1 MQATQPE
8 CPFCVEGNAIFR
20 NDLAYVRYDK
30 YPVTPGH
37 LLVIPRRHVADFFDT
52 DSKEKLAI
60 FALLDE
66 AKQYLANKYSPDGY
80 NVGVNVGEV
89 AGQTVMHVH
98 LHLIPRFQG
107 DTPNPRGG
115 VRGVIPTQQNY

>member
-1 MQATQPE
+1 MKDTQPE
-8 CPFCVEGNAIFR
+8 CPFCAAESAIFQ
-20 NDLAYVRYDK
+20 NDLAYVRDDK

-37 LLVIPRRHVADFFDT
+37 LLVMPRRHVADFFDT
-52 DSKEKLAI
+52 NPEEKLAL

-80 NVGVNVGEV
+80 NVGVNVGEA

-107 DTPNPRGG
+107 DTPDPRGG
-115 VRGVIPTQQNY
+115 VRGVIPARQNY

>member
-1 MQATQPE
+1 MQDIQPE
-8 CPFCVEGNAIFR
+8 CPFCTAESAIFR

-52 DSKEKLAI
+52 TPEEKFAL

-80 NVGVNVGEV
+80 NAGVNVGEA

-107 DTPNPRGG
+107 DTPDPRGG
-115 VRGVIPTQQNY
+115 VRGVIPARQNY